1 MVQKIEKKDAI
12 KKILHLLAIGLFVCT
27 PLLSGILLCA
37 ADGKTLADI
46 YIPLGGW
53 SDEIT
58 YYKQIEGMLSH
69 GIPKGYFGYNQSQA
83 MYGPFGYWGF
93 LPLIPYVI
101 WGRFFGWTYTSPI
114 YANIAFCILAF
125 IFIYV
130 LLKPDKKWCVG
141 FSFFWIFFQ
150 FFNRHVLSG
159 AIEASLTLQLVV
171 VIVLGE
177 RLLSDRVRNRIA
189 STPCEENWFVAI
201 STAMVF
207 FLTVL
212 RPYYAVFYLIPFWA
226 VIRKKQLKGIIAV
239 PATALLSLVCFVLYK
254 QYTCAAYY
262 EDVIH
267 MDDMLAGGVA
277 GIFTKLATDSAQIA
291 KYIWYGI
298 RYEDVTG
305 WYYLFLL
312 VELGIMLFVCIRR
325 WLKKESAPRLYVA
338 TLIGN
343 VLILISISLLFTL
356 VVGGRHIL
364 PLIIVNA
371 VLLLTE
377 THVSAGWILG
387 CIGILC
393 TLLAGNNEPL
403 PYANKEYVQWM
414 ENLEKTF
421 AEHMEVT
428 DILSYDNVVGSLVS
442 GSSKE
447 DPNKE
452 AVPYYGYLY
461 AVPAGMGVS
470 IDFWEMYEEPE
481 NIKAKYIIAHPEA
494 KVRDRL
500 EEAGMKCVLEMD
512 ELVLYARE

>member
-12 KKILHLLAIGLFVCT
+12 KKILHLLSIGLFVCT
-27 PLLSGILLCA
+27 PLLAGILLCA

-58 YYKQIEGMLSH
+58 YYKQVESILSH
-69 GIPKGYFGYNQSQA
+69 GIPRGYFGYNQSRA
-83 MYGPFGYWGF
+83 LIGPLGTWGVM
-93 LPLIPYVI
+93 PLIPYVLF
-101 WGRFFGWTYTSPI
+101 GLVFGWTYTSPI
-114 YANIAFCILAF
+114 FANIFFCVVAFAI
-125 IFIYV
+125 IYF
-130 LLKPDKKWCVG
+130 LLKPSGKWCVS
-141 FSFFWIFFQ
+141 FSFFWISFQ
-150 FFNRHVLSG
+150 FLNRHILSG
-159 AIEASLTLQLVV
+159 VVEATFILQLVFV
-171 VIVLGE
+171 FVMGQC
-177 RLLSDRVRNRIA
+177 LLSDKIKERTRI
-189 STPCEENWFVAI
+189 TPKKEKSLIVACTVFVFLLTI
-201 STAMVF
+201 SRPYFAVF
-207 FLTVL
+207 F
-212 RPYYAVFYLIPFWA
+212 LIPFW
-226 VIRKKQLKGIIAV
+226 VLIKKHKKSGM
-239 PATALLSLVCFVLYK
+239 LLIPIVAIMSMVCYVLYSR
-254 QYTCAAYY
+254 YTCAPYY
-262 EDVIH
+262 ENSIKIDTLFVDGLWGIIIRISN
-267 MDDMLAGGVA
+267 
-277 GIFTKLATDSAQIA
+277 GIFQIM
-291 KYIWYGI
+291 KYMWYAI
-298 RYEDVTG
+298 RYHDAVG
-305 WYYLFLL
+305 WYFILLFI
-312 VELGIMLFVCIRR
+312 ELGLMVVTCVNNLR
-325 WLKKESAPRLYVA
+325 KKKPIPKMYVIS
-338 TLIGN
+338 LIGN
-343 VLILISISLLFTL
+343 SLILISFILLYSLL
-356 VVGGRHIL
+356 VGGRHL
-364 PLIIVNA
+364 LALIVVNA

-377 THVSAGWILG
+377 THVNIGWILG

-512 ELVLYARE
+512 ELVLYVRE